1 MKKITRR
8 SMLKGSAVAAAALA
22 LSACGGSSSST
33 ASSASTAASAAGTAA
48 ADDIG
53 FPKKETITLAV
64 PGKAGGGSDL
74 AIRYYSEGLNRIY
87 GLKTTVTN
95 YDSNTVGHQTVANAK
110 PDGTTLMVATSAL
123 NIQYITGNAQVNPM
137 TDLTLIA
144 CLEDNGF
151 STLAVPKN
159 APYDDFNGFVEYAK
173 AHPNELN
180 AGMPAAGANTF
191 LFGKLCSVLGIEL
204 NKVEC
209 ASESDRLTNLAGGFI
224 DIGVVGLGNAQEY
237 EKAGKLKVIGTV
249 AGDGITISEYPA
261 ELPENYKTLQE
272 QGFQGCYMLVY
283 HYLMGP
289 SGMDETMVKEMNAA
303 MQAVVEDPTVNEG
316 ISGIGHIPGWHD
328 LEESEELHQKEYDE
342 LVEIAKSLDMYV
354 QG

>member
-224 DIGVVGLGNAQEY
+224 DISQSAEMAVFCGTFTAGGLQTEVVDGELSVVAEGRATKFVDEVEHITFSGRQ
-237 EKAGKLKVIGTV
+237 AHLQGQTV
-249 AGDGITISEYPA
+249 LYVTERAVFRLTEDGP
-261 ELPENYKTLQE
+261 ELIEVAPGIDLQT
-272 QGFQGCYMLVY
+272 QVLD
-283 HYLMGP
+283 LMGFRP
-289 SGMDETMVKEMNAA
+289 AISPELTTMDA
-303 MQAVVEDPTVNEG
+303 G
-316 ISGIGHIPGWHD
+316 IFAEAPRG
-328 LEESEELHQKEYDE
+328 LTF
-342 LVEIAKSLDMYV
+342 
-354 QG
+354 